1 MSGGNEELLTCMS
14 LLTPWRDYSLP
25 WNISQHPPRG
35 RKEKVYFYSAETS
48 LGSDIPKSLRQNPL
62 PLVAKAVCYLN
73 VSSVQKAQAVQRY
86 KTYL

>member
-1 MSGGNEELLTCMS
+1 MSGGNEELLTCTS
-14 LLTPWRDYSLP
+14 LLTPWSDYSSP
-25 WNISQHPPRG
+25 WNGSLYPPRG

-48 LGSDIPKSLRQNPL
+48 LGSDIFKSLRQNLL
-62 PLVAKAVCYLN
+62 PLVAKAVCYSN